1 MAREIRRKTPEELLR
16 QVQAEEIRSKAG
28 HLKVFLGY
36 ASGVGKSFRMFD
48 EARRRRERGQD
59 IVVGA
64 VQPQVPPDV
73 AALLEKL
80 EVVPLKTVGG
90 GTAIDVETLVHR
102 HPTVC
107 VIDGLAYDNPPGLRN
122 ATRWQDV
129 QDLLDVGIKV
139 IGSINIQYVAEL
151 REQVEPITG
160 KHVTQTVP
168 MDFLKSADEIEI
180 VDAPAEEPLE
190 RAEAEG
196 SADGAE
202 RAQRMSKLRELAL
215 VLAADVV
222 DHQLNTYL
230 EAHGIHQ
237 HLGAQERLMVC
248 ITPRANIADMLENA
262 RVVAERFH
270 AELIVAY
277 VHQPEIS
284 AADETALN
292 QKLSLA
298 RAAGARIE
306 MLDGENAVD
315 AILDFA
321 RSRGIT
327 QLYIGHSQ
335 RSGLSSHIWG
345 NPVDELIRRSRG
357 MDLRIFPQ

>member
-1 MAREIRRKTPEELLR
+1 MPTESHRKSPEELLR
-16 QVQAEEIRSKAG
+16 QVQAEELRATAG

-36 ASGVGKSFRMFD
+36 VSGVGKSFRMFD

-64 VQPQVPPDV
+64 VQRAVPDEV
-73 AALLEKL
+73 ATLLANL
-80 EVVPLKTVGG
+80 EVIPTKGI
-90 GTAIDVETLVHR
+90 AIDVDALIRR

-107 VIDGLAYDNPPGLRN
+107 VIDGLAYDNPPGTRN
-122 ATRWQDV
+122 RTRWQDV
-129 QDLLDVGIKV
+129 QELMQAGIKV

-151 REQVEPITG
+151 REQVETITG
-160 KHVTQTVP
+160 KHVTETVP
-168 MDFLKSADEIEI
+168 VAFLESADEIEI
-180 VDAPAEEPLE
+180 VDAPAGGKGDE
-190 RAEAEG
+190 
-196 SADGAE
+196 
-202 RAQRMSKLRELAL
+202 QRLSKLRELAL

-230 EAHGIHQ
+230 EAHGIQQ
-237 HLGAQERLMVC
+237 HPGAQERLMVC
-248 ITPRANIADMLENA
+248 ITPRANIADMLKNA
-262 RVVAERFH
+262 RTIAERFH

-284 AADETALN
+284 PEDQAALDE
-292 QKLSLA
+292 KLALA

-306 MLDGENAVD
+306 TLDGVSPVD

-321 RSRGIT
+321 HSRCIT
-327 QLYIGHSQ
+327 QLFIGHSQ
-335 RSGLSSHIWG
+335 RRGLAARIWG
-345 NPVDELIRRSRG
+345 TPVDELIRRSRG

>member
-1 MAREIRRKTPEELLR
+1 MGQELRRKTPEELLR
-16 QVQAEEIRSKAG
+16 QVQAEELQAKSG

-48 EARRRRERGQD
+48 EARRRKERGQD

-64 VQPQVPPDV
+64 VQPKVPPDV
-73 AALLEKL
+73 EALLAKL
-80 EVVPLKTVGG
+80 EIVPPLNIAGRL
-90 GTAIDVETLVHR
+90 AIDLDALIRR

-107 VIDGLAYDNPPGLRN
+107 VIDGLAYDNPTGLRN
-122 ATRWQDV
+122 PTRWQDV
-129 QDLLDVGIKV
+129 QELMNVGIKV
-139 IGSINIQYVAEL
+139 IGSVNIQYVAEL
-151 REQVEPITG
+151 RERVEAITG
-160 KHVTQTVP
+160 KHVTETVP
-168 MDFLKSADEIEI
+168 VAFLESADEIEI
-180 VDAPAEEPLE
+180 VDAPAAEPLQ
-190 RAEAEG
+190 RTNGDSG
-196 SADGAE
+196 SESEQG
-202 RAQRMSKLRELAL
+202 QRLAKLRELAL

-222 DHQLNTYL
+222 DHQLNAYL

-262 RVVAERFH
+262 RIIADRFH

-284 AADETALN
+284 AGDAAALD
-292 QKLSLA
+292 QKLTLA

-315 AILDFA
+315 AILNFA
-321 RSRGIT
+321 HSHGIT
-327 QLYIGHSQ
+327 QLFIGHSQ
-335 RSGLSSHIWG
+335 RAGFATRVWG
-345 NPVDELIRRSRG
+345 TPVDELIRRSRG